1 MKKALLLVA
10 VLMMTSCATL
20 FTGTKEMITV
30 TSNVD
35 NATVK
40 FDGINMGSIPLVTKV
55 KKSFDGMVS
64 VEADGYKDER
74 FQLQKSFQPVAIL
87 NLFNILWWGVD
98 FITGA
103 VNKFDMKG
111 YDIELKEEE
120 KE

>member
-1 MKKALLLVA
+1 MKKALLLII
-10 VLMMTSCATL
+10 VLMMSSCATL

-40 FDGINMGSIPLVTKV
+40 FDGINMGSTPLVTKV

>member
-1 MKKALLLVA
+1 MKKALLLII
-10 VLMMTSCATL
+10 VLMMSSCATL

-40 FDGINMGSIPLVTKV
+40 FDGINMGSTPLVTKV

-74 FQLQKSFQPVAIL
+74 FQFQKSFQPVAIL
-87 NLFNILWWGVD
+87 NLFNVIWCFFSFLGSH
-98 FITGA
+98 
-103 VNKFDMKG
+103 
-111 YDIELKEEE
+111 
-120 KE
+120 